1 MSLDKSLPFL
11 FDNVVFVFSTEPE
24 TWYEVQVKA
33 VSGNVEGEIGVRT
46 INTVPL
52 LHDMSA
58 PDLVLAPPTNLEALP
73 TSSTISLAW
82 DPPSPLHNANISFY
96 TVSYRVVPTVVSF
109 ESNNT
114 YLHR

>member
-1 MSLDKSLPFL
+1 MTFYYFFL
-11 FDNVVFVFSTEPE
+11 IMLYYLFFSAEPE

-33 VSGNVEGEIGVRT
+33 VSGSVEGEIGVRT

-58 PDLVLAPPTNLEALP
+58 PDLVLAPPTNLEASP
-73 TSSTISLAW
+73 TSSAISLAW
-82 DPPSPLHNANISFY
+82 DPPSPPHDVNISFY
-96 TVSYRVVPTVVSF
+96 TVSYRVVPTVVSY
-109 ESNNT
+109 ESSNS